1 MKLSEKLFGNWVIA
15 AKRSLFM
22 PVNRSVPDVV
32 QKRKDWK
39 GLTDRTLAGLHP
51 AFYSKMQFF
60 LSSCRLLFLGR

>member
-32 QKRKDWK
+32 QKRKDFWIQGK
-39 GLTDRTLAGLHP
+39 
-51 AFYSKMQFF
+51 
-60 LSSCRLLFLGR
+60 